1 MEKAQV
7 KSILSLLDD
16 PDERIF
22 EGIKN
27 IIVENFGDFSGE
39 LTRKV
44 YSKECGEIEKYR
56 IAEVAQLSIS
66 RIFLNEFR
74 NYTAKLSPEPSLL
87 AGTVMI
93 EKITDNTFNDYEFSH
108 YMRDLSRKVWIRLGD
123 NTGLETLGIIRDI
136 FENENIIADEKGSS
150 MLNGIFS
157 REMKNMQKSLIHLL
171 FLIVCQENGINVRPV
186 LIPDKRGYK
195 IETGYVN
202 LQLAKDSNIPSKYGA
217 IFAIDDKLQVKR
229 DARILLGKPLPYYNY
244 LRQWQTDRCA
254 EMQVEPNRYPGYYSV
269 IMEKINEV
277 LVKNIKY

>member
-74 NYTAKLSPEPSLL
+74 NYTAKLSP
-87 AGTVMI
+87 T
-93 EKITDNTFNDYEFSH
+93 ITTRRYCND
-108 YMRDLSRKVWIRLGD
+108 
-123 NTGLETLGIIRDI
+123 
-136 FENENIIADEKGSS
+136 
-150 MLNGIFS
+150 
-157 REMKNMQKSLIHLL
+157 
-171 FLIVCQENGINVRPV
+171 
-186 LIPDKRGYK
+186 
-195 IETGYVN
+195 
-202 LQLAKDSNIPSKYGA
+202 
-217 IFAIDDKLQVKR
+217 
-229 DARILLGKPLPYYNY
+229 
-244 LRQWQTDRCA
+244 
-254 EMQVEPNRYPGYYSV
+254 
-269 IMEKINEV
+269 
-277 LVKNIKY
+277 